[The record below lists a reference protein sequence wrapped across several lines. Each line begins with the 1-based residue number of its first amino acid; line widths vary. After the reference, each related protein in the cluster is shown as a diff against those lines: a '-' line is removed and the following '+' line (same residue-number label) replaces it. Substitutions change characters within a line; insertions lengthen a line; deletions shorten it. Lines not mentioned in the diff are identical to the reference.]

1 VSDHANLDAFPPIR
15 LSSSAFSA
23 LREYSRTLPTG
34 TTIGKRWKRNARDGY
49 YFPVDVWGLRFVFPA
64 PPRWMMGEYAESTLP
79 GMVDILWY
87 RVEVVDG
94 EGERCAS
101 AL

>member
-1 VSDHANLDAFPPIR
+1 MGADIDAFPAIC
-15 LSSSAFSA
+15 LSPSDLAA

-34 TTIGKRWKRNARDGY
+34 TTIGKRWKRNANDGLR
-49 YFPVDVWGLRFVFPA
+49 FPIDVWGLCFVFPG
-64 PPRWMMGEYAESTLP
+64 PPRWMMGEYAESALP

-87 RVEVVDG
+87 RIEVAED
-94 EGERCAS
+94 ERCAA